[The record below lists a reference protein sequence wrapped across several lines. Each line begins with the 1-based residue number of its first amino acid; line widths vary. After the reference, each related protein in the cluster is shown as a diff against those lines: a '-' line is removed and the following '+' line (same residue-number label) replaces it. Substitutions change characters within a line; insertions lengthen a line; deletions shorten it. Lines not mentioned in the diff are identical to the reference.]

1 MFAIIMSILA
11 CIAMIVCIIFKP
23 SIYIRSFKLQTFW
36 MAPFLCALIL
46 MISGN
51 LNMPGFM
58 NNLFSTGSMNPLK
71 ILILF
76 FSMTLLSIF
85 LDEAGFFKY
94 LAKKT
99 VSKANSSQMTI
110 FLYLYLIISFITV
123 ISSNDVIILTF
134 TPFICYFTKEI
145 KVNPIPYLFMEFI
158 AANTW
163 STLLIIGN
171 PTNIYIAT
179 TVGID
184 FMTYL
189 VYMIFPTLVIVL
201 TSFALMIL
209 IFRKQ
214 LKVKPKTIYKDDSKL
229 ENKTLCIIGQIHLFT
244 CIAIMAI
251 SNYINL
257 EMWYIP
263 VIFCI
268 SLIISWAIHK
278 GVTHDTNTL
287 MLSSTKRLPWILA
300 PFVLSMFAIVFA
312 LEDNGIIQILA
323 NFLNVSA
330 VEWSYGLFSFLLG
343 NLINNIPMSVLMSS
357 VITTLPANTA
367 FIASLATVISSNLTT
382 ILTPL
387 GSLAG
392 IMWLQILKDN
402 DINFK
407 FVDFVKYGVVV
418 SLPTIALAFLTLT
431 IYPM

>member
-1 MFAIIMSILA
+1 MFAIVVSILA
-11 CIAMIVCIIFKP
+11 CVAMILCIIFKP
-23 SIYIRSFKLQTFW
+23 NMTIKGFKLQTFW
-36 MAPFLCALIL
+36 IAPFIAAIIL
-46 MISGN
+46 MIFKSLDVGA
-51 LNMPGFM
+51 FFA
-58 NNLFSTGSMNPLK
+58 NLFSTGSMNPLK

-85 LDEAGFFKY
+85 LDEAGFFRY

-99 VSKANSSQMTI
+99 VSKANSSQTTI
-110 FLYLYLIISFITV
+110 FIYLYLIISFITI

-184 FMTYL
+184 FMTYF
-189 VYMIFPTLVIVL
+189 VYMIFPALVIVL
-201 TSFALMIL
+201 TSFALMLL

-214 LKVKPKTIYKDDSKL
+214 LKVKPKTIYKDDSVL
-229 ENKTLCIIGQIHLFT
+229 ENKVLCIIGQIHLFT
-244 CIAIMAI
+244 CIGIMAI

-263 VIFCI
+263 VIFSI
-268 SLIISWAIHK
+268 SLIICWAIHK
-278 GVTHDTNTL
+278 GVTHDTNML
-287 MLSSTKRLPWILA
+287 MASSLKRLPWILA

-312 LEDNGIIQILA
+312 LEENDIIQIFA
-323 NFLNVSA
+323 NFLNIGA
-330 VEWSYGLFSFLLG
+330 VEWSYGIFSFLIG

-357 VITTLPANTA
+357 VITTLPANA
-367 FIASLATVISSNLTT
+367 SFIASLATIISSNLTT

-392 IMWLQILKDN
+392 IMWLQILKEN
-402 DINFK
+402 DVNFK

>member
-1 MFAIIMSILA
+1 
-11 CIAMIVCIIFKP
+11 
-23 SIYIRSFKLQTFW
+23 
-36 MAPFLCALIL
+36 
-46 MISGN
+46 MISKS
-51 LNMPGFM
+51 LDM
-58 NNLFSTGSMNPLK
+58 NAFVDNLFSTGSMNPLK

-99 VSKANSSQMTI
+99 VSKANSNQSTI

-184 FMTYL
+184 FMTYI

-201 TSFALMIL
+201 SSFFLML
-209 IFRKQ
+209 FLFK
-214 LKVKPKTIYKDDSKL
+214 KPLSAKAKMIYKDDSKL

-244 CIAIMAI
+244 CIGLMAI

-263 VIFCI
+263 VIFCV
-268 SLIISWAIHK
+268 SLIICWAIHK
-278 GVTHDTNTL
+278 SVTKDTNII
-287 MLSSTKRLPWILA
+287 MGSSLKRLPWILA

-312 LEDNGIIQILA
+312 LEENGLIQMLA
-323 NFLNVSA
+323 TFLNYLP
-330 VEWSYGLFSFLLG
+330 VEWGYGIFSFLLG

-357 VITTLPANTA
+357 VITTLPTGSS
-367 FIASLATVISSNLTT
+367 FIASLATIISSNLTT

-392 IMWLQILKDN
+392 IMWLQILKQN
-402 DINFK
+402 DIEFK
-407 FVDFVKYGVVV
+407 FLDFVKYGIVI
-418 SLPTIALAFLTLT
+418 SLPTITMAFLTLS

>member
-1 MFAIIMSILA
+1 MFSVIVSILT
-11 CIAMIVCIIFKP
+11 CLIMILCIIFKP
-23 SIYIRSFKLQTFW
+23 NITIKGKKISTFW
-36 MAPFLCALIL
+36 MAPFIACIIFLITGSVDIKSL
-46 MISGN
+46 GN
-51 LNMPGFM
+51 D
-58 NNLFSTGSMNPLK
+58 LFSNGSMNPIK
-71 ILILF
+71 ILALF

-99 VSKANSSQMTI
+99 VSKANSSQLKI
-110 FLYLYLIISFITV
+110 FLYLYLIISFVTV

-179 TVGID
+179 SVGID
-184 FMTYL
+184 FVTYL
-189 VYMIFPTLVIVL
+189 INMIIPTIVTVL
-201 TSFALMIL
+201 TSFVVMML
-209 IFRKQ
+209 IFKKQ
-214 LKVKPKTIYKDDSKL
+214 LKIKPEINYSDDSKL
-229 ENKTLCIIGQIHLFT
+229 ENKTICIIGEIHLFT

-263 VIFCI
+263 IFFSL
-268 SLIISWAIHK
+268 SLIICDFIYKRVKHADNK
-278 GVTHDTNTL
+278 L
-287 MLSSTKRLPWILA
+287 MIASFKRLPWILA
-300 PFVLSMFAIVFA
+300 PFVLSMFIIVFA
-312 LEDNGIIQILA
+312 LKDGGALEVIS
-323 NFLNVSA
+323 NFLNIFSP
-330 VEWSYGLFSFLLG
+330 EWGYGIFSFLLG

-357 VITTLPANTA
+357 VLETIPASNL
-367 FIASLATVISSNLTT
+367 FIASLATIISSNLTT

-392 IMWLQILKDN
+392 IMWLEILKDN
-402 DINFK
+402 EINFK
-407 FVDFVKYGVVV
+407 FIDFVKYGVIV
-418 SLPTIALAFLTLT
+418 SIPTITLT
-431 IYPM
+431 FLALGIIL

>member
-1 MFAIIMSILA
+1 MFAIIVSILA
-11 CIAMIVCIIFKP
+11 CISMILCIILKP
-23 SIYIRSFKLQTFW
+23 SINIKNFKIQTFW
-36 MAPFLCALIL
+36 IAPFLGAILLLITGSFNSSAF
-46 MISGN
+46 IS
-51 LNMPGFM
+51 
-58 NNLFSTGSMNPLK
+58 NLFSSGNMNPLK

-99 VSKANSSQMTI
+99 VSKANANQTKI

-179 TVGID
+179 TANID
-184 FMTYL
+184 FITYL
-189 VYMIFPTLVIVL
+189 IYMILPTIVIVV
-201 TSFALMIL
+201 TSFTIMLLM
-209 IFRKQ
+209 FKKQ
-214 LKVKPKTIYKDDSKL
+214 LKIKPEVTYNDESKL
-229 ENKTLCIIGQIHLFT
+229 ENKTLCVIGQIHLFT
-244 CIAIMAI
+244 CILIMAI

-263 VIFCI
+263 VAFSI
-268 SLIISWAIHK
+268 SLIISWLIHK
-278 GVTHDTNTL
+278 LVTKDNNKL
-287 MLSSTKRLPWILA
+287 MKESAKRLPWILA

-312 LEDNGIIQILA
+312 LEENGLVTILG
-323 NFLNVSA
+323 NLLNNLPTQ
-330 VEWSYGLFSFLLG
+330 WSYGLFSFFLG

-357 VITTLPANTA
+357 VLATIPTSS
-367 FIASLATVISSNLTT
+367 FIASLATIISSNLTT
-382 ILTPL
+382 LLTPL

-392 IMWLQILKDN
+392 IMWLQILKEN
-402 DINFK
+402 NINFK
-407 FVDFVKYGVVV
+407 FIDFVKYGIII
-418 SLPTIALAFLTLT
+418 SLPTIVISFITLSIYT
-431 IYPM
+431 I